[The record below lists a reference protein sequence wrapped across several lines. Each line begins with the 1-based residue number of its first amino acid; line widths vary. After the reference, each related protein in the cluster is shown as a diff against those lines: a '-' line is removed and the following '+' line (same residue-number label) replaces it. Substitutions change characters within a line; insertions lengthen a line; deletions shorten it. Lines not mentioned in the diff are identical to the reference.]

1 MNVLITGG
9 SGFLGS
15 NLSNFISKKGF
26 KVKILDNF
34 SRNMHKNINSE
45 IELINCDVRDSESMI
60 KYSKD
65 TDIFIHLAFVNG
77 TRYFYEK
84 PELVLD
90 VGIKG
95 ILNSI
100 ECINAHNIKKF
111 ILASSSEVYNEP
123 NQIPTNE
130 KEEIKIPDVLNPRF
144 SYSSGKIISEI
155 LTINSANHKDIDK
168 IIFRPHN
175 IFGKNMGEEHVIPE
189 LIKKIYFASKYFTEN
204 SCTIEIQGSG
214 SQTRAF
220 CYIDDAIDQIFYL
233 IENGK
238 NNNVYNVGINNEI
251 KILDLAKKIASILK
265 IDINFKITEDKIGSA
280 SRRCPDIN
288 KIINLGYDLK
298 NNFDNGLTYT
308 VEWYKR
314 YYLNKNV

>member
-26 KVKILDNF
+26 NVKILDNF

-45 IELINCDVRDSESMI
+45 IELIDCDVRDKDNLI
-60 KYSKD
+60 KYSKN

-77 TRYFYEK
+77 TRYFYEN

-100 ECINAHNIKKF
+100 ECINTHNIKKF

-123 NQIPTNE
+123 NQVPTNE
-130 KEEIKIPDVLNPRF
+130 NEIIKIPDVLNPRF

-155 LTINSANHKDIDK
+155 LTINSANQKEIEK

-189 LIKKIYFASKYFTEN
+189 LIKKIYIASKYFKEN
-204 SCTIEIQGSG
+204 NCTIEIQGNG

-220 CYIDDAIDQIFYL
+220 CYIDDAIDQIFFL
-233 IENGK
+233 IKNGK

-251 KILDLAKKIASILK
+251 SILDLAKKIASILK
-265 IDINFKITEDKIGSA
+265 IDLKIEITENRIGSA
-280 SRRCPDIN
+280 KRRCPDIE
-288 KIINLGYDLK
+288 KIINLGFNLE
-298 NNFDNGLTYT
+298 NNFEQGLIST
-308 VEWYKR
+308 VNWYKE

>member
-15 NLSNFISKKGF
+15 NLSNFISNKGYN
-26 KVKILDNF
+26 VKILDNF
-34 SRNMHKNINSE
+34 SRNMHENINSE
-45 IELINCDVRDSESMI
+45 IELINCDVRDLDNLV

-65 TDIFIHLAFVNG
+65 TDIFIHLAYING

-100 ECINAHNIKKF
+100 ECIKTHKIKKF

-130 KEEIKIPDVLNPRF
+130 NEIIKIPDILNPRF
-144 SYSSGKIISEI
+144 SYSGGKIISEI
-155 LTINSANHKDIDK
+155 LTINSANQKDIDK

-175 IFGKNMGEEHVIPE
+175 IFGQNMGEEHVIPE
-189 LIKKIYFASKYFTEN
+189 LIKKIYIASKYFTQD
-204 SCTIEIQGSG
+204 SCTIEIQGNG
-214 SQTRAF
+214 TQTRAF
-220 CYIDDAIDQIFYL
+220 CYIDDAIDQIFFL

-251 KILDLAKKIASILK
+251 TILDLVKKIASILNIK
-265 IDINFKITEDKIGSA
+265 INIKNSKGIIGS
-280 SRRCPDIN
+280 SNRRCPDIN
-288 KIINLGYDLK
+288 KIINLGFDFK
-298 NNFDNGLTYT
+298 NNFDEGLVST
-308 VEWYKR
+308 VEWYKK
-314 YYLNKNV
+314 YFSKKNV

>member
-15 NLSNFISKKGF
+15 NLSNFISNKGYR
-26 KVKILDNF
+26 VKILDNF
-34 SRNMHKNINSE
+34 SRNMHENINPE
-45 IELINCDVRDSESMI
+45 IELIDCDVRDSENLI
-60 KYSKD
+60 KHSKD

-90 VGIKG
+90 VGVKG

-100 ECINAHNIKKF
+100 ECIKKHKIKKF

-130 KEEIKIPDVLNPRF
+130 CEAIKIPDVLNPRF
-144 SYSSGKIISEI
+144 SYSGGKIISEI
-155 LTINSANHKDIDK
+155 LTINSVNDKEIDK

-189 LIKKIYFASKYFTEN
+189 LIKIY
-204 SCTIEIQGSG
+204 
-214 SQTRAF
+214 
-220 CYIDDAIDQIFYL
+220 
-233 IENGK
+233 
-238 NNNVYNVGINNEI
+238 
-251 KILDLAKKIASILK
+251 IA
-265 IDINFKITEDKIGSA
+265 
-280 SRRCPDIN
+280 
-288 KIINLGYDLK
+288 
-298 NNFDNGLTYT
+298 
-308 VEWYKR
+308 
-314 YYLNKNV
+314 